1 MEKTSALIQEMIRY
15 YAGDPRR
22 IQHFMKVY
30 SFASLIADCES
41 LDEKTR
47 FILETAAIVHD
58 IGIKASEEK
67 YGDCSGKHQEE
78 EGPDVVRP
86 LLAKLSY
93 DPPVVDRVCWLIAHH
108 HTYDNIDEMDY
119 QILVEADFLV
129 NFYEDQ
135 ISREGI
141 QSACRKI
148 FRTPAGI
155 QLCQT
160 MFMPSAEK
168 EFHPDIDKII
178 SMGAEA
184 GFTCTAVVTT
194 DQIVFN
200 PDFRICCE
208 DNSCGKYG
216 VNYTCPPDCG
226 TADEMRKKVLAHK
239 YAIVFQTMWEIPDT
253 EDNAMIKKCKGKHN
267 SMVRK
272 FIADLD
278 STYSGGFM
286 IAASGC
292 SLCEECAIVRGEP
305 CLFPDKAASC
315 ASAYC
320 IYVEELAKQCGM
332 EYDCGRGITAFFGLY
347 VFG

>member
-1 MEKTSALIQEMIRY
+1 MDKHSALIQEMIKY
-15 YAGDPRR
+15 YEGDPKR

-30 SFASLIADCES
+30 GFAALIGVLENV
-41 LDEKTR
+41 DEKTR

-58 IGIKASEEK
+58 IGIKISEEK
-67 YGDCSGKHQEE
+67 YGNCSGKHQEE
-78 EGPDVVRP
+78 EGPAIARP

-93 DPPVVDRVCWLIAHH
+93 DPPVVDRVCYLIAHH
-108 HTYDNIDEMDY
+108 HTYDSIEGIDY
-119 QILVEADFLV
+119 QILVESDFLV
-129 NFYEDQ
+129 NLYEDG
-135 ISREGI
+135 ISNSGI
-141 QSACRKI
+141 QAACRNI
-148 FRTPAGI
+148 FRTPSGI
-155 QLCQT
+155 KLCQT
-160 MFMPSAEK
+160 MFASSTK
-168 EFHPDIDKII
+168 KDFQPDVEQIVNK
-178 SMGAEA
+178 GAEA
-184 GFTCTAVVTT
+184 GFTCTAVIET
-194 DQIVFN
+194 DQIPFN

-216 VNYTCPPDCG
+216 VNYTCPPVCG
-226 TADEMRKKVLAHK
+226 TTDEMRDKVLAHK

-253 EDNAMIKKCKGKHN
+253 EDAARVKKCKGKHN

-278 STYSGGFM
+278 PAYGGGFM

-292 SLCEECAIVRGEP
+292 SLCEECAIVHGEP

-320 IYVEELAKQCGM
+320 IYVEELAGKCGM
-332 EYDCGRGITAFFGLY
+332 EYDCGHGITAFFGLY

>member
-1 MEKTSALIQEMIRY
+1 MERHSALIQEMIRY
-15 YAGDPRR
+15 YKGDPKR
-22 IQHFMKVY
+22 IQHFIKVY
-30 SFASLIADCES
+30 SFAALIADCEN

-58 IGIKASEEK
+58 IGIKVSEEK
-67 YGDCSGKHQEE
+67 YGSSDGKHQEE
-78 EGPDVVRP
+78 EGPIIARP

-93 DPPVVDRVCWLIAHH
+93 DPPVVDRVCYLIAHH
-108 HTYDNIDEMDY
+108 HTYNQIDGIDY

-129 NFYEDQ
+129 NLYEDEASDSA
-135 ISREGI
+135 IEA
-141 QSACRKI
+141 ACRNI
-148 FRTPAGI
+148 FRTDTGI

-160 MFMPSAEK
+160 MFASSSKK
-168 EFHPDIDKII
+168 EFHPDIDQIVDR
-178 SMGAEA
+178 GAEA
-184 GFTCTAVVTT
+184 GFTCTAVIET
-194 DQIVFN
+194 DRITFN

-216 VNYTCPPDCG
+216 VNYTCPPHCG
-226 TADEMRKKVLAHK
+226 TTDEMRDKVLAHK

-253 EDNAMIKKCKGKHN
+253 EDAAMIKKCKGKHN

-278 STYSGGFM
+278 PSYSGGFM

-320 IYVEELAKQCGM
+320 IYVEDLAEQCGM
-332 EYDCGRGITAFFGLY
+332 EYDCGPGLTAFFGLY

>member
-1 MEKTSALIQEMIRY
+1 MERHSALIQEMIRY
-15 YAGDPRR
+15 YKGDPKR
-22 IQHFMKVY
+22 IQHFIKVY
-30 SFASLIADCES
+30 SFAALIADCEN

-58 IGIKASEEK
+58 IGIKVSEEK
-67 YGDCSGKHQEE
+67 YGSSDGKHQEE
-78 EGPDVVRP
+78 EGPIIARP

-93 DPPVVDRVCWLIAHH
+93 DPPVVDRVCYLIAHH
-108 HTYDNIDEMDY
+108 HTYNQIDGIDY

-129 NFYEDQ
+129 NLYEDEASDSA
-135 ISREGI
+135 IEA
-141 QSACRKI
+141 ACRNI
-148 FRTPAGI
+148 FRTDTGI

-160 MFMPSAEK
+160 MFASSSKK
-168 EFHPDIDKII
+168 EFHPDIDQIVDR
-178 SMGAEA
+178 GAEA
-184 GFTCTAVVTT
+184 GFTCTAVIET
-194 DQIVFN
+194 DRITFN

-216 VNYTCPPDCG
+216 VNYTCPPHCG
-226 TADEMRKKVLAHK
+226 TTDEMRDKVLAHK

-253 EDNAMIKKCKGKHN
+253 EDAAMIKKCKGKHN

-278 STYSGGFM
+278 PAYSGGFM

-320 IYVEELAKQCGM
+320 IYVEDLAEKCDM
-332 EYDCGRGITAFFGLY
+332 EYDCGPGLTAFFGLY

>member
-1 MEKTSALIQEMIRY
+1 MEKHSALIQEMIKY
-15 YAGDPRR
+15 YAGFPKQ

-30 SFASLIADCES
+30 SFSSLIADCENV
-41 LDEKTR
+41 DETTR

-58 IGIKASEEK
+58 IGIKTCQEK
-67 YGDCSGKHQEE
+67 YGSCDGKQQEE
-78 EGPDVVRP
+78 EGPDIARP

-108 HTYDNIDEMDY
+108 HTYDPIDGIDH

-129 NFYEDQ
+129 NLYEDQ
-135 ISREGI
+135 ISDEGI
-141 QSACRKI
+141 QSACKHI
-148 FRTPAGI
+148 FRTSTGI

-160 MFMPSAEK
+160 MFASSHK
-168 EFHPDIDKII
+168 EEFKPDRDYLVNL
-178 SMGAEA
+178 GAA
-184 GFTCTAVVTT
+184 SGFTCTAVIDT

-226 TADEMRKKVLAHK
+226 TTEEMQQRVLAHK

-253 EDNAMIKKCKGKHN
+253 EDAAMIKKCKGKHN

-278 STYSGGFM
+278 PLYSGGFM

-292 SLCEECAIVRGEP
+292 SLCDECAIVRGEP

-320 IYVEELAKQCGM
+320 IYVEELANRCGM
-332 EYDCGRGITAFFGLY
+332 DYHCGRGITAFFGLY

>member
-1 MEKTSALIQEMIRY
+1 MEKHSALIQEMIKY
-15 YAGDPRR
+15 FAGDPKR

-30 SFASLIADCES
+30 SFASLIADCED

-47 FILETAAIVHD
+47 FILETAAVVHD
-58 IGIKASEEK
+58 IGIKVSEEK
-67 YGDCSGKHQEE
+67 YGNCSGKHQEE
-78 EGPDVVRP
+78 EGPDAARP

-108 HTYDNIDEMDY
+108 HTYDDIESMDH

-129 NFYEDQ
+129 NMYEDEL
-135 ISREGI
+135 SPKAI
-141 QSACRKI
+141 QAACSKI
-148 FRTPAGI
+148 FCTPTGI

-160 MFMPSAEK
+160 MFSPSTEA
-168 EFHPDIDKII
+168 EFHPDVDRIV
-178 SMGAEA
+178 SMGADA
-184 GFTCTAVVTT
+184 GFTCTAVINT
-194 DQIVFN
+194 DQITFN
-200 PDFRICCE
+200 PDFRVCCE

-226 TADEMRKKVLAHK
+226 TTDQMRDRVLAHK
-239 YAIVFQTMWEIPDT
+239 YAIVFQTMWETPDT
-253 EDNAMIKKCKGKHN
+253 EDKEVIKKCKGKHN
-267 SMVRK
+267 SMIRR
-272 FIADLD
+272 FIDELD
-278 STYSGGFM
+278 PSYGGGFM

-292 SLCEECAIVRGEP
+292 SLCQECAIVRGEP

-320 IYVEELAKQCGM
+320 IYVEDLAKKCGM
-332 EYDCGRGITAFFGLY
+332 EYDCGRGLTAFFGLY

>member
-1 MEKTSALIQEMIRY
+1 MEKHSALIQEMIKY
-15 YAGDPRR
+15 YTGDPRR

-30 SFASLIADCES
+30 SFASLIADCED

-47 FILETAAIVHD
+47 FVLETAAIVHD
-58 IGIKASEEK
+58 IGIKVCEIK
-67 YGDCSGKHQEE
+67 YGSCGGKLQEE
-78 EGPDVVRP
+78 EGPAIARP

-108 HTYDNIDEMDY
+108 HTYNPIDGLDH

-129 NFYEDQ
+129 NLYEDQ
-135 ISREGI
+135 ISDEGI
-141 QSACRKI
+141 QSACKNI
-148 FRTPAGI
+148 FKTATGI

-160 MFMPSAEK
+160 MFAPSHK
-168 EFHPDIDKII
+168 EEFKPDRDRIVD
-178 SMGAEA
+178 MGAAA
-184 GFTCTAVVTT
+184 GFTCTAVVDT

-226 TADEMRKKVLAHK
+226 TTEEMRQKVLAHK

-253 EDNAMIKKCKGKHN
+253 EDAAMIKKCKGKHN

-278 STYSGGFM
+278 PAYSGGFM

-292 SLCEECAIVRGEP
+292 SLCDECAIVRGEP

-320 IYVEELAKQCGM
+320 IYVEELANVCGM
-332 EYDCGRGITAFFGLY
+332 EYNCGRGITAFFGLY